1 MLSAA
6 DVDRI
11 AEAVCDRMGG
21 SLPQLLTA
29 DQVAERLSVDRDWV
43 YENADDLGAIRIGNG
58 SKPRLRF
65 DAAKVLS
72 FLSAGSGSQS
82 SQTVE
87 PASRPAL
94 KRRRKSSRRPVPAAV
109 PDRGARRG

>member
-11 AEAVCDRMGG
+11 AEAVCERMGG

-65 DAAKVLS
+65 DAAKVLA
-72 FLSAGSGSQS
+72 FLSAGSGSQQ
-82 SQTVE
+82 SQAVD

-94 KRRRKSSRRPVPAAV
+94 RRRRNSRGSTSASAV
-109 PDRGARRG
+109 PERTAR